1 MKPAMRDEGTV
12 GRLPERIAAGL
23 AYVTFIPA
31 IVFLLLDPYRK
42 NRVVRY
48 HSIQCLLFCVAILAV
63 AAFLRLVGLVLS
75 LIPVLGPLLMYVIP
89 VVAAIAAGL
98 VWLVLVVKAL
108 QGEMFKL
115 PALGDVAEHYAGQQA
130 IPGA

>member
-1 MKPAMRDEGTV
+1 M
-12 GRLPERIAAGL
+12 LLAAGW
-23 AYVTFIPA
+23 A
-31 IVFLLLDPYRK
+31 VFVLVGD
-42 NRVVRY
+42 
-48 HSIQCLLFCVAILAV
+48 SWWQLAV
-63 AAFLRLVGLVLS
+63 AAFLRLVGLVLA

-115 PALGDVAEHYAGQQA
+115 PALGDLAEHYAGHQA